1 MSVRPRMAAWVVDRP
16 GPVATTPLV
25 AVQRD
30 VPEPAAGELLVT
42 VEACGVC
49 RTDLHLAEGD
59 LEPHHRRT
67 VPGHQVVGRVARTG
81 PGTARFARGDRVG
94 IAWLRGTCG
103 ECRWCRSGRENLCPG
118 STYTGWDADGGFAEH
133 AVVPAAYAY
142 ALPDDV
148 PAIALAPL
156 LCAGIIGYRALLRAQ
171 LPPGGRLGLYGF
183 GSSAHLT
190 AQLALAQGAELY
202 VASRGEADRELAHEL
217 GAVWVGGAAD
227 PPPRPLDAAI
237 VFAPAGEL
245 VPVALRAL
253 DRGGTLALAGI
264 HMSDVPAMSYA
275 DHLFLERDLRTVT
288 SNTRRDGEELLRLAV
303 RLGVRAHTTV
313 YPLDGAGRAL
323 ADLAAGRVQGS
334 AVLEV
339 ADLSSRDG

>member
-313 YPLDGAGRAL
+313 HPLDGAGRAL